1 MSELSGVTVE
11 KNAINL
17 RKKLE
22 NISEH
27 WSPKVIAGLNDYQ
40 FKLAKVQGEFVWHN
54 HPETDEAFLILKGSL
69 DIVFRDG
76 LISLKEGEL
85 YVVPRGIEHKPI
97 ARSECHILL
106 IEPAGTINTGTASGE
121 LTAPSDVWI

>member
-1 MSELSGVTVE
+1 ME

>member
-1 MSELSGVTVE
+1 VE

-40 FKLAKVQGEFVWHN
+40 FKLVKVKGEFVWHE
-54 HPETDEAFLILKGSL
+54 HPETDEAFLILKGEM
-69 DIVFRDG
+69 DIEFRDG
-76 LISLKEGEL
+76 RISLKEGEL
-85 YVVPRGIEHKPI
+85 YVVTRGIEHKPI
-97 ARSECHILL
+97 APSECHILL

-121 LTAPSDVWI
+121 LTAVNDEWI